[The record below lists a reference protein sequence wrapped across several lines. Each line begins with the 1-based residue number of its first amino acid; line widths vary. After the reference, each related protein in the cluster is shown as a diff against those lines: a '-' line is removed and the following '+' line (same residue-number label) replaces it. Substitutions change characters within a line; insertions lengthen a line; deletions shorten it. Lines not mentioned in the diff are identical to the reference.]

1 MKIHTWDIVR
11 IIAGKNRFRV
21 ETNKDGAEKRTP
33 VEAKVLKAFPK
44 EQKVIVEGVNIVTK
58 HIKKQGNTP
67 GQKVQ
72 FEKPIHV
79 SNVMLI
85 CPQTKKPTRVRIEQG
100 AKTVRISKKSN
111 KAMD

>member
-1 MKIHTWDIVR
+1 M
-11 IIAGKNRFRV
+11 
-21 ETNKDGAEKRTP
+21 
-33 VEAKVLKAFPK
+33 LKAFPK

-72 FEKPIHV
+72 FEKAIHV

-85 CPQTKKPTRVRIEQG
+85 EPSTKKPTRVRIEQG
-100 AKTVRISKKSN
+100 KKTTRISVKSG
-111 KAMD
+111 KPI

>member
-11 IIAGKNRFRV
+11 IIAGKNRFHV
-21 ETNKDGAEKRTP
+21 EKNKDGVEKRTP
-33 VEAKVLKAFPK
+33 IEAKVLRAFPK

-58 HIKKQGNTP
+58 HVKKQGTTP

-72 FEKPIHV
+72 FEKAIHV

-85 CPQTKKPTRVRIEQG
+85 DPSTKKPTRVRIEQG
-100 AKTVRISKKSN
+100 KKTTRISKKSG
-111 KAMD
+111 KAID